1 MKKYRIIE
9 VYLLNERLLRRH
21 FDYEIEE
28 HNPSAQRERLATTFQ
43 LILHYNPLMTA
54 DSQKDIEYLKA
65 IGRIC
70 AETLRKMMNAT
81 RSGMTTREL
90 DEIGRAFL
98 EAEGA
103 RSAPEIT
110 YNYPGATCIS
120 VSPVIAHGIPDEH
133 ILRESELIHIDVSAE
148 LDGYYADTGASL
160 VVSKRERNLEKL
172 LDATKSTLAKVL
184 RVAKAG
190 NPLNGIGR
198 TVQIEARRRGYNVIY
213 DLTGHGIGRRLHENP
228 SEILNFYNPNDQR
241 VLNDGLVLAI
251 EPFLT
256 TGIGRTVQEK
266 DGWSIRTMDRAIAAQ
281 FEHTIVVTKNEPIIL
296 TL

>member
-1 MKKYRIIE
+1 
-9 VYLLNERLLRRH
+9 
-21 FDYEIEE
+21 
-28 HNPSAQRERLATTFQ
+28 
-43 LILHYNPLMTA
+43 MTA

-81 RSGMTTREL
+81 RAGMTTREL
-90 DEIGRAFL
+90 DEIGRAL
-98 EAEGA
+98 LDAEGA
-103 RSAPEIT
+103 RSAPQVT
-110 YNYPGATCIS
+110 YNFPGATCIS
-120 VSPVIAHGIPDEH
+120 ISPVIAHGIPGEH
-133 ILRESELIHIDVSAE
+133 VLREGELIHIDVSAE

-160 VVSKRERNLEKL
+160 VVSKRDRQLDRL
-172 LDATKSTLAKVL
+172 LDATKSTLAKAL

-198 TVQIEARRRGYNVIY
+198 TVQAEASKRGYNVIY
-213 DLTGHGIGRRLHENP
+213 DLTGHGIGRRLHESP
-228 SEILNFYNPNDQR
+228 KEILNFYNPNDR
-241 VLNDGLVLAI
+241 RILSEGLVLAI

-266 DGWSIRTMDRAIAAQ
+266 DGWAMRTMDRAIAAQ

-296 TL
+296 TI